1 MEFKGTKDMST
12 IKYTTDGR
20 KVVVIG
26 DLNQTEKI
34 VQEIFVTK
42 DGDEIPSGER
52 FVVKS
57 LLDAPAKSWKEQELI
72 KLEARFEKERK
83 EWEDRIKKIQDEK
96 ELVYKS
102 LSLRVKWLKQVAK
115 QPHPEALKKVIE
127 TLALFLSNSDIWV
140 FYADYSTWYL
150 EKYDQEGFSRIHD
163 NVDRDY
169 HRTRLENMKLVSLF
183 GLTNGDFQFKI
194 NQYSDGSGSSNDVE
208 YFKSKEDAMTYIQNR
223 FDSIQS
229 YDDSHLK
236 IAEKFNLKI
245 NETKLSVF
253 RINKK
258 QSILKNI
265 EKAEQ
270 TLLNYKKS
278 LDDFEELGKEA
289 DNEQGG

>member
-1 MEFKGTKDMST
+1 MEDFKGT

-57 LLDAPAKSWKEQELI
+57 LLDVPSKSWREQELI
-72 KLEARFEKERK
+72 NLEARFEKERK
-83 EWEDRIKKIQDEK
+83 EWEGKIKKVQAEK
-96 ELVYKS
+96 ELVYES
-102 LSLRVKWLKQVAK
+102 LSARVKWLKQVAK
-115 QPHPEALKKVIE
+115 QPHPEALSKVVE
-127 TLALFLSNSDIWV
+127 TLALFLSNIDIWV
-140 FYADYSTWYL
+140 FYTDYSTWYL

-163 NVDRDY
+163 DVDRY
-169 HRTRLENMKLVSLF
+169 NHRTSLENMKLVSLF
-183 GLTNGDFQFKI
+183 GQTDGNFQFKI
-194 NQYSDGSGSSNDVE
+194 SQYSDGSGRSNDVE
-208 YFKSKEDAMTYIQNR
+208 YFKSKEDALIYIQNR

-229 YDDSHLK
+229 YNDNHLE

-245 NETKLSVF
+245 NKTKLSAF

-258 QSILKNI
+258 QSIIKNI

-270 TLLNYKKS
+270 TLLDHKKI
-278 LDDFEELGKEA
+278 LDDFEALGKEA
-289 DNEQGG
+289 DNE

>member
-12 IKYTTDGR
+12 IKYTTDGQ

-57 LLDAPAKSWKEQELI
+57 LLDAPSKSWREQELI
-72 KLEARFEKERK
+72 RLEARFEKERK
-83 EWEDRIKKIQDEK
+83 EWEDKIKKVQAEK

-102 LSLRVKWLKQVAK
+102 LSARVKWLKQVAK
-115 QPHPEALKKVIE
+115 QPHPEALSKVIE

-140 FYADYSTWYL
+140 FYAEYSTWYL

-163 NVDRDY
+163 NIERGY
-169 HRTRLENMKLVSLF
+169 YITRIENMKLVSLF
-183 GLTNGDFQFKI
+183 GLTDGDFQFKI
-194 NQYSDGSGSSNDVE
+194 SQYSDGSGSSNDVE
-208 YFKSKEDAMTYIQNR
+208 YFKSKEDALIYIQNR

-229 YDDSHLK
+229 YDDNDLK

-253 RINKK
+253 RSNKK

-265 EKAEQ
+265 EKTEQ
-270 TLLNYKKS
+270 ALLNYKQN
-278 LDDFEELGKEA
+278 LTDFEALGKEA
-289 DNEQGG
+289 DNE

>member
-83 EWEDRIKKIQDEK
+83 EWEDRIKNVKAEK

-102 LSLRVKWLKQVAK
+102 LYVRVKWLKQVAK
-115 QPHPEALKKVIE
+115 QPHPEALRKVIE
-127 TLALFLSNSDIWV
+127 TLALFLSNSDMWV

-163 NVDRDY
+163 SVDSGYRISTIDK
-169 HRTRLENMKLVSLF
+169 MKLVSLF
-183 GLTNGDFQFKI
+183 GNTEGNFQFRI
-194 NQYSDGSGSSNDVE
+194 NEYSDGSGSSKDIE
-208 YFKSKEDAMTYIQNR
+208 YFKSKDDALVYIQNR

-229 YDDSHLK
+229 YDDKHLK

-245 NETKLSVF
+245 NKTKLSVF
-253 RINKK
+253 RSNKK

-265 EKAEQ
+265 EKTKEA
-270 TLLNYKKS
+270 LLNYEKS
-278 LDDFEELGKEA
+278 LDDFEALGKEA
-289 DNEQGG
+289 DDE

>member
-1 MEFKGTKDMST
+1 MEDFKGT

-57 LLDAPAKSWKEQELI
+57 LLDSPAKSWKEQELQ
-72 KLEARFEKERK
+72 KLEARFDNERK
-83 EWEDRIKKIQDEK
+83 QWEDRIKKIQDEK

-102 LSLRVKWLKQVAK
+102 LSVRVKWLKQVAK
-115 QPHPEALKKVIE
+115 QPHPEALKRVIE

-140 FYADYSTWYL
+140 FYADYSNWYL

-163 NVDRDY
+163 NVDRNY
-169 HRTRLENMKLVSLF
+169 YRTRLENMKLVSLF
-183 GLTNGDFQFKI
+183 GRTDGDFQFKI
-194 NQYSDGSGSSNDVE
+194 SEYSDGSGSSKDVE
-208 YFKSKEDAMTYIQNR
+208 YFKSKKDALTYIQNR

-229 YDDSHLK
+229 YDDNHLK
-236 IAEKFNLKI
+236 IAEKFNLRI
-245 NETKLSVF
+245 NETKLSAF
-253 RINKK
+253 RNNKK

-270 TLLNYKKS
+270 TLLNYKQS
-278 LDDFEELGKEA
+278 LDDFKALGKEA
-289 DNEQGG
+289 DDE

>member
-1 MEFKGTKDMST
+1 MEDFKGT

-57 LLDAPAKSWKEQELI
+57 LLDVPSKSWREQELI
-72 KLEARFEKERK
+72 NLEARFEKERK
-83 EWEDRIKKIQDEK
+83 EWEGKIKKVQSEK
-96 ELVYKS
+96 ELVYES
-102 LSLRVKWLKQVAK
+102 LSARVKWLKQVAK
-115 QPHPEALKKVIE
+115 QPHPEALSKVVE
-127 TLALFLSNSDIWV
+127 TLALFLSNIDIWV
-140 FYADYSTWYL
+140 FYTDYSTWCL

-163 NVDRDY
+163 DVDRY
-169 HRTRLENMKLVSLF
+169 NHRTSLENMKLVSLF
-183 GLTNGDFQFKI
+183 GQTDGNFQFKI
-194 NQYSDGSGSSNDVE
+194 SQYSDGSGSSNDVE
-208 YFKSKEDAMTYIQNR
+208 YFKSKEDALIYIQNR

-229 YDDSHLK
+229 YNDDHLK

-245 NETKLSVF
+245 NKTKLSVF
-253 RINKK
+253 ISNKK

-265 EKAEQ
+265 EKTKEA
-270 TLLNYKKS
+270 LLNYEKS
-278 LDDFEELGKEA
+278 LDDFEALGKEE
-289 DNEQGG
+289 DDE

>member
-1 MEFKGTKDMST
+1 MEDFKGT

-57 LLDAPAKSWKEQELI
+57 LLDCPAKSWREQELI
-72 KLEARFEKERK
+72 NLEARFEKERK
-83 EWEDRIKKIQDEK
+83 EWEGKIKKVQAEK
-96 ELVYKS
+96 ELVYES
-102 LSLRVKWLKQVAK
+102 LSARVKWLKQVAK
-115 QPHPEALKKVIE
+115 QPHPEALSKVVE

-140 FYADYSTWYL
+140 FYADYSTWCL

-163 NVDRDY
+163 DVDRDY
-169 HRTRLENMKLVSLF
+169 YRTRLENMKLVSLF
-183 GLTNGDFQFKI
+183 GMTDGDFQFKI
-194 NQYSDGSGSSNDVE
+194 SQYSDGSGSSKDVE
-208 YFKSKEDAMTYIQNR
+208 YFKSKEDALTYIQNR

-229 YDDSHLK
+229 YDDNHLK
-236 IAEKFNLKI
+236 IAEKFSLKI

-253 RINKK
+253 RSNKK
-258 QSILKNI
+258 QSILNNI

-270 TLLNYKKS
+270 ILLNYKQS
-278 LDDFEELGKEA
+278 LDDIEALGKEA
-289 DNEQGG
+289 GNE

>member
-1 MEFKGTKDMST
+1 MEDFKGT

-57 LLDAPAKSWKEQELI
+57 LLDAPSKSWREQELI
-72 KLEARFEKERK
+72 RLEARFEKERK
-83 EWEDRIKKIQDEK
+83 QWEDRIKKIQAEK
-96 ELVYKS
+96 EFVYKS
-102 LSLRVKWLKQVAK
+102 LSARVEWLKQVAK
-115 QPHPEALKKVIE
+115 QPHPEALSKVIE

-163 NVDRDY
+163 DVDRY
-169 HRTRLENMKLVSLF
+169 NHRTSLENMKLVSLF
-183 GLTNGDFQFKI
+183 GQTDGNFQFKI
-194 NQYSDGSGSSNDVE
+194 SQYSDGSGRSNDVE
-208 YFKSKEDAMTYIQNR
+208 YFKSKEDALIYIQNR

-229 YDDSHLK
+229 YDDNHLK
-236 IAEKFNLKI
+236 IAEKFSLKI
-245 NETKLSVF
+245 NEIKLSVF
-253 RINKK
+253 RSNKK
-258 QSILKNI
+258 QSLLKNI

-270 TLLNYKKS
+270 TLLNYKQN
-278 LDDFEELGKEA
+278 LTDFEALGKEA
-289 DNEQGG
+289 DNE

>member
-1 MEFKGTKDMST
+1 MEFKGTRDMST

-20 KVVVIG
+20 KVIVIG

-83 EWEDRIKKIQDEK
+83 EWENRIKKIQDEK

-102 LSLRVKWLKQVAK
+102 LSVRVKWLKQVAK
-115 QPHPEALKKVIE
+115 QPHPEALKKVVE
-127 TLALFLSNSDIWV
+127 TLALFLSNSDMWV

-169 HRTRLENMKLVSLF
+169 HIARLDNMKLVSLF
-183 GLTNGDFQFKI
+183 GRTDGDFQFNI
-194 NQYSDGSGSSNDVE
+194 SQYSDGSGSSKDVE
-208 YFKSKEDAMTYIQNR
+208 YFKSKEDALIYIQKR
-223 FDSIQS
+223 FDAIGS
-229 YDDSHLK
+229 YNDNHLK
-236 IAEKFNLKI
+236 IAEKFSLKI
-245 NETKLSVF
+245 NESKLSAF
-253 RINKK
+253 RANKK
-258 QSILKNI
+258 LTILKNI
-265 EKAEQ
+265 KEAEQ
-270 TLLNYKKS
+270 RLLDCNQC
-278 LDDFEELGKEA
+278 LADFEALGKEA
-289 DNEQGG
+289 DDE

>member
-12 IKYTTDGR
+12 IKYTTDGK
-20 KVVVIG
+20 KVVVVG

-34 VQEIFVTK
+34 VQEIFVTE
-42 DGDEIPSGER
+42 DGAEIPSGER

-72 KLEARFEKERK
+72 RLEARFEKEQK
-83 EWEDRIKKIQDEK
+83 EWEGKIKKVQAEK

-102 LSLRVKWLKQVAK
+102 LSARVEWLKQVAK

-163 NVDRDY
+163 DVDRDY

-183 GLTNGDFQFKI
+183 GQTDGNFQFKI
-194 NQYSDGSGSSNDVE
+194 SQYSDGSGSSNDVE
-208 YFKSKEDAMTYIQNR
+208 YFKSKEDALIYIQNR
-223 FDSIQS
+223 FDSIRS
-229 YDDSHLK
+229 YDDNDLK

-253 RINKK
+253 RSNKK

-265 EKAEQ
+265 EKTEQ
-270 TLLNYKKS
+270 ALLNYKQN
-278 LDDFEELGKEA
+278 LTDFEALGKEA
-289 DNEQGG
+289 DNE

>member
-57 LLDAPAKSWKEQELI
+57 LLDAPSKSWKEQELI

-83 EWEDRIKKIQDEK
+83 EWEDEIKKVQAEK

-102 LSLRVKWLKQVAK
+102 LSARVKWLKQVAK
-115 QPHPEALKKVIE
+115 QPHPEALRKVVE

-140 FYADYSTWYL
+140 FYADYSTWCL

-169 HRTRLENMKLVSLF
+169 YRTRLENMKLVSLF
-183 GLTNGDFQFKI
+183 GMTDGDFQFKI
-194 NQYSDGSGSSNDVE
+194 SQYSDGSGSSNDVE
-208 YFKSKEDAMTYIQNR
+208 YFKSKEDALIYIQNR

-229 YDDSHLK
+229 YNDNHLK

-245 NETKLSVF
+245 NDTKLSAF
-253 RINKK
+253 RSNKK
-258 QSILKNI
+258 QSILENI

-270 TLLNYKKS
+270 TLLNYKQS
-278 LDDFEELGKEA
+278 LDDLEALGKEV
-289 DNEQGG
+289 DNE

>member
-1 MEFKGTKDMST
+1 MENFKGT

-57 LLDAPAKSWKEQELI
+57 LLDCPAKSWKEQELA
-72 KLEARFEKERK
+72 KLEARFDNERK
-83 EWEDRIKKIQDEK
+83 QWEDRIKKIQDEK
-96 ELVYKS
+96 ESVYKS
-102 LSLRVKWLKQVAK
+102 LSARVEWLKQVAK
-115 QPHPEALKKVIE
+115 QPHPEALSKVVE

-140 FYADYSTWYL
+140 FYADYSTWCL

-163 NVDRDY
+163 NFDPDY

-183 GLTNGDFQFKI
+183 GQTDGNFQFKI
-194 NQYSDGSGSSNDVE
+194 SQYSDGSGSSNDVE

-229 YDDSHLK
+229 YDDNHLK

>member
-1 MEFKGTKDMST
+1 MEDFKGT

-57 LLDAPAKSWKEQELI
+57 LLDCPAKSWKEQELA
-72 KLEARFEKERK
+72 KLEARFDNERK
-83 EWEDRIKKIQDEK
+83 QWEDRIKKIQDEK

-102 LSLRVKWLKQVAK
+102 LSARVEWLKQVAK
-115 QPHPEALKKVIE
+115 QPHPEALSKVVE
-127 TLALFLSNSDIWV
+127 TLALFLSNSDMWV
-140 FYADYSTWYL
+140 FYAEYSTWYL
-150 EKYDQEGFSRIHD
+150 EKYDQEGLSRIHD
-163 NVDRDY
+163 SVDRDY
-169 HRTRLENMKLVSLF
+169 RRYTIDKMKLVSLF
-183 GLTNGDFQFKI
+183 GNTEGNFQFKI
-194 NQYSDGSGSSNDVE
+194 SQYSDGSGSSNDVE

-229 YDDSHLK
+229 YNDDHLK

-245 NETKLSVF
+245 NKTKLSVF

-265 EKAEQ
+265 EKTKEA
-270 TLLNYKKS
+270 LLNYEKS
-278 LDDFEELGKEA
+278 LDDFEALGKEA
-289 DNEQGG
+289 DNE